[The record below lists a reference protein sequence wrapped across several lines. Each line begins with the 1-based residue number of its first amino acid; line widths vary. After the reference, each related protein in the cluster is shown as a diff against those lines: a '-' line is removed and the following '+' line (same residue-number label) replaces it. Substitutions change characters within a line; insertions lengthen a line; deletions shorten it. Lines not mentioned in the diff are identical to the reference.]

1 MKKLVLLLFLSIS
14 VMAFGQKKDY
24 SNVTFYGTDFSLV
37 KVYGSDNSPYQFQEA
52 FYGMNRLFLSE
63 PKKYNVQ
70 KILGITVSAVDLAPV
85 EKQNDKINTS
95 ELLINGYG
103 GYELSNE
110 QVEQAIK
117 NLPIESKN
125 GTGLVLVG
133 EVLNKTS
140 ARGSFKI
147 VFFDIASR
155 QVLEIL
161 DGKGKAQ
168 GFGLR
173 NYWAHAML
181 DAIKK
186 AK

>member
-14 VMAFGQKKDY
+14 VMAFGQKNKYTD
-24 SNVTFYGTDFSLV
+24 VTFYGTDFSLV
-37 KVYGSDNSPYQFQEA
+37 KVYGSDNSPYQFQDA

-70 KILGITVSAVDLAPV
+70 KILGITVSAVDLGPV
-85 EKQNDKINTS
+85 EKQNENINLN

-103 GYELSNE
+103 GYEISDQ

-117 NLPIESKN
+117 NLPITTKE
-125 GTGLVLVG
+125 GTGLVLVA
-133 EVLNKTS
+133 EILNKAS
-140 ARGSFKI
+140 VRGSFKI

-155 QVLEIL
+155 QVLEMRS
-161 DGKGKAQ
+161 GKGKAQ

>member
-1 MKKLVLLLFLSIS
+1 MKRLVLLLFSLISI
-14 VMAFGQKKDY
+14 MAYGQKNEY
-24 SNVTFYGTDFSLV
+24 SDVTFYGTDFSLV

-70 KILGITVSAVDLAPV
+70 KILGIKVNAVDLGPV
-85 EKQNDKINTS
+85 EKQNDKIDTS
-95 ELLINGYG
+95 GLLINGYG
-103 GYELSNE
+103 GYELTTQ

-117 NLPIESKN
+117 NLPIESKE
-125 GTGLVLVG
+125 GTGLVLVA
-133 EVLNKTS
+133 EVLNKAS
-140 ARGSFKI
+140 ARGSFKV

-155 QVLEIL
+155 QVLEML

-181 DAIKK
+181 DAVKK
-186 AK
+186 AQ